1 MSAFNFVDLAFLF
14 FTFIFVLT
22 AVFRGLI
29 KEVFAFANWIIS
41 FILSYLLAP
50 YLGEFMKSYVKTK
63 IIADLSARGII
74 FLVVFLTIALS
85 TSGLVKSLRE
95 ATPKTIDR
103 VLGAVF
109 AVFKTLIIFGC
120 VYSIYA
126 NMYGFLLGNK
136 LNSKENIEH
145 PKVFLEAKSFHMIQS
160 WGEFVDPAVKLF
172 FDAIAKNIEFAI
184 VKSMSFEDKINQA
197 IQDKSLDPDKVDD
210 VINQV
215 GNPED
220 LSKLKDQIESGY
232 QPKDIDKINNL
243 IENIDKK

>member
-1 MSAFNFVDLAFLF
+1 MSAFNFIDLTFLF
-14 FTFIFVLT
+14 FTFIFVVT
-22 AVFRGLI
+22 ALFRGLI

-50 YLGEFMKSYVKTK
+50 YLSEFMKSYITTK
-63 IIADLSARGII
+63 IIADLSSRGLI
-74 FLVVFLTIALS
+74 FLVVFITIALS

-103 VLGAVF
+103 ALGAVF

-145 PKVFLEAKSFHMIQS
+145 PKFFLEAKSFKLMQS
-160 WGEFVDPAVKLF
+160 WGGFVDPAVKLF
-172 FDAIAKNIEFAI
+172 FDAIAENMEYAI
-184 VKSMSFEDKINQA
+184 IKSMSFEDKINQA
-197 IQDKSLDPDKVDD
+197 IEDKSIDPDKLGD
-210 VINQV
+210 VMKQV
-215 GNPED
+215 GDSED
-220 LSKLKDQIESGY
+220 VSKLKEQIESGY
-232 QPKDIDKINNL
+232 EPKDIDKINSL
-243 IENIDKK
+243 INNIDKK